1 MDKHKIFVGN
11 IPFQCTNDEFNECF
25 NIIDGVIKAEI
36 IYKPYTMISRG
47 FGFITFDS
55 KDNAQKIL
63 SQNNIFL
70 KDRLLR
76 FTEYES
82 KLIKYKESIP
92 DNLIKLKKNNFIMI
106 KNLID
111 IDRNDLYEEFN
122 KYGYIGRYFIACHR
136 KTGNLKNYGIVEIF
150 NDELFDTLL
159 NVKHIII
166 KNNTYDIVKWTY
178 TL

>member
-11 IPFQCTNDEFNECF
+11 IPFQCTNEEFNECF
-25 NIIDGVIKAEI
+25 KHIEGVIKAEI

-55 KDNAQKIL
+55 NENAQNML
-63 SQNNIFL
+63 LQNNIFL

-82 KLIKYKESIP
+82 KLVKYKDNIP
-92 DNLIKLKKNNFIMI
+92 ENLIKFKQNNFIMI

-111 IDRNDLYEEFN
+111 IDRNDLYNEFD
-122 KYGYIGRYFIACHR
+122 KYGHIGRYFIACDR
-136 KTGNLKNYGIVEIF
+136 KTGVLKNYGVVEIF
-150 NDELFDTLL
+150 NNELFDTLI
-159 NVKHIII
+159 NMKQITI
-166 KNNTYDIVKWTY
+166 KNNIYDIIKWI
-178 TL
+178 